1 MRTRSHQARFD
12 VPRQRGLGA
21 QLRRWTIPAIGA
33 LTPIGL
39 IVVNIA
45 AFIVNHLDQ
54 FRLGI
59 SVLAFV
65 SSMMLNSWTA
75 LKIHH
80 IAKQRWPH
88 HWLLDDSNQ
97 EVVLVAGIFVIIAIS
112 FLEALFC
119 YNGLGNQ
126 KELPNAATFYLG
138 VVAIAIP
145 ILLQGL
151 FGRMSRRQTAAMV
164 DRVDGYPSPP
174 PAPGDRWDPR

>member
-1 MRTRSHQARFD
+1 MRSRSRQARFD
-12 VPRQRGLGA
+12 VPRQHGLA
-21 QLRRWTIPAIGA
+21 ARLRRWTIPAIGA

-75 LKIHH
+75 LKIYH
-80 IAKQRWPH
+80 IAKLRWPH
-88 HWLLDDSNQ
+88 NGLLDDRNQ
-97 EVVLVAGIFVIIAIS
+97 EVVLVAGIFLMIAIS
-112 FLEALFC
+112 FVEALFC
-119 YNGLGNQ
+119 YNGLGSQ
-126 KELPNAATFYLG
+126 KDLPNAATFYLG

-145 ILLQGL
+145 ILLQAL
-151 FGRMSRRQTAAMV
+151 FGRMSRGHSTVLV

-174 PAPGDRWDPR
+174 PPPAP